1 MSSHLI
7 IVDKSSSFKF
17 DRTDLEVLTTKDYI
31 ARPELVRTR
40 NPKIVNLSR
49 AYSYLGA
56 GYYCSLLAEARSHKV
71 IPSVKTIL
79 DLSQKSIYRYALAEL
94 EELLKRRVHKMAQP
108 PEASFTLYSFFGS
121 ADDRRFQD
129 LTRRTFDLFRCP
141 MLKIQIRLKEDWHIH
156 SLQPLVAGR
165 SARRPGRPFPR
176 GAGCLYQDELAGADG
191 EAGAPLHHG
200 DPVQSE
206 GSPAAQQPQ
215 VASEVHQ
222 GGRIARH
229 HHRAGGEKGLSAS
242 CGV

>member
-94 EELLKRRVHKMAQP
+94 EELLKRRLHKMAQP

-141 MLKIQIRLKEDWHIH
+141 MLKIQIRLKDDWHIH
-156 SLQPLVAGR
+156 SLQPLSLDDLRDDQEDHFRAALDAYTKSSWR
-165 SARRPGRPFPR
+165 EPTEKPAPR
-176 GAGCLYQDELAGADG
+176 YTMAILHNPK
-191 EAGAPLHHG
+191 EALP
-200 DPVQSE
+200 PS
-206 GSPAAQQPQ
+206 SPQ
-215 VASEVHQ
+215 VAPEVHQ
-222 GGRIARH
+222 GRGIARH
-229 HHRAGGEKGLSAS
+229 HHRAGRKKGLSAS